1 MSVLRVHTVPGD
13 EALLRRRAAEVT
25 DFGAELKQ
33 LAADMM
39 ETLPVAKGIGLAA
52 PQVGAS
58 VRMVLI
64 DISDD
69 PAEPLPEGRTP
80 APPPFFLV
88 NPRIVAGEGNAM
100 MAEGCLSVPG
110 IRVEVPRH
118 GHVLVEAQNLDGKV
132 LKVDAG
138 GLLAIVIQHE
148 LDHLDGRLIADYAA
162 QGCKSYREED
172 VPEDRQVLD

>member
-1 MSVLRVHTVPGD
+1 MAVLRVHTVPGD

-25 DFGAELKQ
+25 DFGAALKQ
-33 LAADMM
+33 LAADMQ

-64 DISDD
+64 DLHDD
-69 PAEPLPEGRTP
+69 EPPPEGQP
-80 APPPFFLV
+80 AAPPPFFLV
-88 NPRIVAGEGNAM
+88 NPRIVAADGNAV

-118 GHVLVEAQNLDGKV
+118 ARVLVEAQNLDGKAM
-132 LKVDAG
+132 KVEAG

-148 LDHLDGRLIADYAA
+148 MDHLDGKLIADYAA